1 VSGVIALHGGGEFQP
16 GDERFL
22 AAILEA
28 AAGRA
33 TSDGERPIR
42 IAVVPTAAAAHRPEL
57 SGAHGVSAFERVA
70 AAAGRPVA
78 ARAVLIVDARSAADP
93 TLASEVASADLVYLP
108 GGDPGVIP
116 RLLPDTAALHAIVSA
131 RDAGAVVAGASAGAM
146 ALGPLTWT
154 PDGVARGLDF
164 VPGVAVMPHADAATW
179 ASALQR
185 YGALL
190 PGGMG
195 LLGLAERTGVL
206 IHDAE
211 PGRRHAAVWR
221 VVGEG
226 TVRWLAPG
234 ASQPLLATDGE
245 TIEPSTG
252 AD

>member
-1 VSGVIALHGGGEFQP
+1 MSGVIALHGGGEFQP

-190 PGGMG
+190 PAGMG

>member
-1 VSGVIALHGGGEFQP
+1 VSGIIALHGGGEFLP

-22 AAILEA
+22 GALLEA
-28 AAGRA
+28 AATGRG
-33 TSDGERPIR
+33 TPDGERPIR

-78 ARAVLIVDARSAADP
+78 ARAVLIVDTRSAADP
-93 TLASEVASADLVYLP
+93 TLAAELAAADLVYLP

-116 RLLPDTAALHAIVSA
+116 RVFPGTAALEAIASA

-154 PDGVARGLDF
+154 PDGVAKGLGFIPD
-164 VPGVAVMPHADAATW
+164 VAVMPHADAATW

-190 PGGMG
+190 PAGMG

-206 IHDAE
+206 IHDAL
-211 PGRRHAAVWR
+211 PWR

-234 ASQPLLATDGE
+234 ANEPMLATDGE
-245 TIEPSTG
+245 TIVPSAVRG
-252 AD
+252 